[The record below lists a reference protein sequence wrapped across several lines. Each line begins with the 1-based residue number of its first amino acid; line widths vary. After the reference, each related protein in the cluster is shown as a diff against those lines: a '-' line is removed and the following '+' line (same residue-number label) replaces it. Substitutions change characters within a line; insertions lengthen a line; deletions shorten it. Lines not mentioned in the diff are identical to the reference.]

1 MSKQSK
7 QTTVEIALTRETLEK
22 RRKSLVEERDA
33 YIQQANQQIATFNG
47 AILLLDELLGDGQG
61 EAEPPH
67 IE

>member
-1 MSKQSK
+1 MSK
-7 QTTVEIALTRETLEK
+7 QTTVEDNLTREALEK

>member
-1 MSKQSK
+1 MSK
-7 QTTVEIALTRETLEK
+7 QTTVEDNLTREALEK

-47 AILLLDELLGDGQG
+47 AILLLNELLGDGQG

>member
-1 MSKQSK
+1 MSKQ
-7 QTTVEIALTRETLEK
+7 TAVEDNLTREALEK

-33 YIQQANQQIATFNG
+33 YIQQANQQIATFGG
-47 AILLLDELLGDGQG
+47 AIAMLDELLDEGQG